1 MNEPYDFGEILREQ
15 RRLKKMTQQQL
26 AKKLRLS
33 VTTISKY
40 ESNTAMP
47 PFETVHSLAAI
58 FNVSTDLFYGIEPRE
73 AVSTYNLT
81 DEQVKIVQKL
91 AQAFRNKNIAVMK
104 DISAEQYEILVQILV
119 ELLK

>member
-1 MNEPYDFGEILREQ
+1 MNHMIL
-15 RRLKKMTQQQL
+15 
-26 AKKLRLS
+26 
-33 VTTISKY
+33 

-47 PFETVHSLAAI
+47 PFETVRSLAAI
-58 FNVSTDLFYGIEPRE
+58 FNVSTDLFYGIEQRE

-91 AQAFRNKNIAVMK
+91 AQAFRNKNIAVIK

-119 ELLK
+119 EFLK